1 MHDAGGGRVRRACG
15 LFASVCLGANAAIA
29 AVPRPA
35 PLGVELNVAAPA
47 NDHCRLSFVIRNGG
61 GTAFAS
67 LKLDLVLFGRDGAI
81 SRRLI
86 AEMGP
91 LHAEKTVV
99 KTFEVETDCAAL
111 GSILVND
118 VAACAPAEPS
128 ECLDRLELGS
138 RLPDIR
144 LFK

>member
-1 MHDAGGGRVRRACG
+1 MKRAGGLIA
-15 LFASVCLGANAAIA
+15 AVCLGMNAALA
-29 AVPRPA
+29 APPEPVR
-35 PLGVELNVAAPA
+35 VELNVAVPA
-47 NDHCRLSFVIRNGG
+47 DDHCRLSFVIRNGG
-61 GTAFAS
+61 AAALTS

-91 LHAEKTVV
+91 LRAGKTVV

-118 VAACAPAEPS
+118 VTACAPAEPS

-138 RLPDIR
+138 RLADVR